1 LDEEVNAL
9 EEVDESIMTLRN
21 IPHSLI
27 VGYQTRNKEQAEKHT
42 PRRMPIPVKIVFA
55 GENA

>member
-1 LDEEVNAL
+1 MNAL
-9 EEVDESIMTLRN
+9 EEVDESIMTLRH